1 MLNGFDERRF
11 QLFFMNYLSEKTILQ
26 DILCAAYPALF
37 FCLIP
42 YLAVD
47 CSCGYFI
54 SKMPGF
60 NEIPSGILLQ
70 IFAYV
75 QESTEYR
82 KSWMVQ
88 YQLVCKG
95 WNQVAKTWLYSSV
108 DLYDDTVME
117 RFLHCM
123 KNSSAGHFTR
133 TILIGTRYRKY
144 EAAKLYINE
153 LVEACPNVER
163 VKGAI
168 RNYDFWCALATAASK
183 HWPHIKEL
191 TNPFE
196 LTEHPNHFDCYNTLI
211 SLFRHSLT
219 HIYLPPQHPSTPIMK
234 ELCQRLPEF
243 SNLIHLTVNMEI
255 FWSLIDY
262 DEIIQLCPSLTSL
275 SVSSMSSYEDTGS
288 KIPTTLE
295 ILSTQPHRN
304 IKTLCMRWISHLGIV
319 EYIMHK
325 FPNLQNLVLVSI
337 DYPYF
342 EYQLEDYFDNIGDRF
357 IEYLNSMQTY
367 TIDATGSFSLL
378 EAYIKHTPNAHIRF
392 SSELALFVY
401 FYLKKTS
408 IEKTAWIRFESDPEY
423 KEKFLHILKRHRH
436 NVTTFTLNLEPNSSD
451 NTAWIEDILTTCT
464 QMRTFYYWTF
474 EPFQPPSQAAIDAN
488 VPLNST
494 LDTLTLR
501 VRAIESGAL
510 AGYLRLLPSVRH
522 VNVTIICS
530 SMDEVESRVD
540 MLFDSFD
547 TAPSNAWSPQSHY
560 SSLTDVFGR
569 KALLVIDDHLSD
581 KAIYLVDIQRENRTT
596 RIWTETVNENPLIK
610 VFVDIDPRDVY
621 NIYI

>member
-1 MLNGFDERRF
+1 
-11 QLFFMNYLSEKTILQ
+11 
-26 DILCAAYPALF
+26 
-37 FCLIP
+37 
-42 YLAVD
+42 
-47 CSCGYFI
+47 
-54 SKMPGF
+54 MPGF
-60 NEIPSGILLQ
+60 NEIPGEILQQ

-75 QESTEYR
+75 QKSAEYK

-95 WNQVAKTWLYSSV
+95 SV
-108 DLYDDTVME
+108 HIYNNTIME
-117 RFLHCM
+117 IFLHW
-123 KNSSAGHFTR
+123 HLTR
-133 TILIGTRYRKY
+133 TIYLYTDYQKY
-144 EAAKLYINE
+144 EAAELYVNE

-191 TNPFE
+191 TNPF
-196 LTEHPNHFDCYNTLI
+196 LSTGYRDYFDCYNTL
-211 SLFRHSLT
+211 SLLRHSLT
-219 HIYLPPQHPSTPIMK
+219 HAYLPPEHPSTPIMK
-234 ELCQRLPEF
+234 ELCQRLSEF
-243 SNLIHLTVNMEI
+243 SNLTHLTIDNMKA

-275 SVSSMSSYEDTGS
+275 SVNSRSSYEDAES
-288 KIPTTLE
+288 RIPTALE

-304 IKTLCMRWISHLGIV
+304 IKTLRMCYISHLYIV

-325 FPNLQNLVLVSI
+325 FPNLQNLILRSRNC
-337 DYPYF
+337 PSLA
-342 EYQLEDYFDNIGDRF
+342 YQLEDYFDNIGDRF
-357 IEYLNSMQTY
+357 IAYLNSMQTY
-367 TIDATGSFSLL
+367 EIDATGSFSLL
-378 EAYIKHTPNAHIRF
+378 EAYLKHTPNAHIRF
-392 SSELALFVY
+392 SIPLTFFVD
-401 FYLKKTS
+401 FYLKQTS
-408 IEKTAWIRFESDPEY
+408 IEKTAWVYFSDKP
-423 KEKFLHILKRHRH
+423 KNKKKFLQILKRHQH
-436 NVTTFTLNLEPNSSD
+436 NVSRFILDFESNSGD
-451 NTAWIEDILTTCT
+451 RTAWIEDILTTCA
-464 QMRTFYYWTF
+464 QMKAFHYWTF

-547 TAPSNAWSPQSHY
+547 TAPSNVWSSQSHY
-560 SSLTDVFGR
+560 SGLTDIFGR
-569 KALLVIDDHLSD
+569 KALLVIDDRLSD

-596 RIWTETVNENPLIK
+596 KKWTDTINENPLIK
-610 VFVDIDPRDVY
+610 VFINIDMLDEGIDY
-621 NIYI
+621 DDLYYDDLYE

>member
-1 MLNGFDERRF
+1 
-11 QLFFMNYLSEKTILQ
+11 
-26 DILCAAYPALF
+26 
-37 FCLIP
+37 
-42 YLAVD
+42 
-47 CSCGYFI
+47 
-54 SKMPGF
+54 MPGF
-60 NEIPSGILLQ
+60 NEIPGEILQQ

-75 QESTEYR
+75 QKSAEYK

-123 KNSSAGHFTR
+123 KNSSAGQFTR
-133 TILIGTRYRKY
+133 TIFIGTRYRKY

-191 TNPFE
+191 TNPF
-196 LTEHPNHFDCYNTLI
+196 LFIKRRNYFDCYNTLI
-211 SLFRHSLT
+211 SLFHHSLT
-219 HIYLPPQHPSTPIMK
+219 HAYLPPEHPSTPIMK

-243 SNLIHLTVNMEI
+243 SNLTHLTVEYTVCP
-255 FWSLIDY
+255 WPLVDY

-275 SVSSMSSYEDTGS
+275 SVNSRTSLLDVESRSL
-288 KIPTTLE
+288 TTLDA
-295 ILSTQPHRN
+295 LSIQPHKN
-304 IKTLCMRWISHLGIV
+304 ITTLHVRWSSHQGSV
-319 EYIMHK
+319 EYIIRK
-325 FPNLQNLVLVSI
+325 FPNLRNLILQFGV
-337 DYPYF
+337 YNPCAPGN
-342 EYQLEDYFDNIGDRF
+342 QLEDYFANVGDRLM
-357 IEYLNSMQTY
+357 EYLSSMQTY
-367 TIDATGSFSLL
+367 EIDGMASFSLF
-378 EAYIKHTPNAHIRF
+378 EAYLKHTTNVHICFESMRGMSPMITLQQTRMARIRF
-392 SSELALFVY
+392 RNTPENKERLLQM
-401 FYLKKTS
+401 LQRHQHNITS
-408 IEKTAWIRFESDPEY
+408 F
-423 KEKFLHILKRHRH
+423 FLNFKINKRD
-436 NVTTFTLNLEPNSSD
+436 S
-451 NTAWIEDILTTCT
+451 TAWIEDILTTCA
-464 QMRTFYYWTF
+464 QMKAFHYWTF
-474 EPFQPPSQAAIDAN
+474 GPFQPPSQAAIDAN

-547 TAPSNAWSPQSHY
+547 TAPSNVWSSQSHY
-560 SSLTDVFGR
+560 SGLTDIFGR
-569 KALLVIDDHLSD
+569 KALLVIDDRLSD

-596 RIWTETVNENPLIK
+596 KKWTDTINENPLIK
-610 VFVDIDPRDVY
+610 VFVDIDPKDNEMERDL
-621 NIYI
+621 